1 MGMNRYILLLFMAV
15 LAMPVA
21 IANSAHDDDD
31 KKTVV
36 QREIRRLHPERER
49 AKAQKKLLEQMS
61 RKAEPKADPW
71 DTSDEVWGTVDVPRV
86 VNKDST
92 AVVGRR
98 LTSLATADTDA
109 RAVWRDEPVVVP
121 FDQLMLGMTVE
132 GGEYRSKYVSGDS
145 VSNEVYFA
153 FTIPE
158 GDSMP
163 EPLRLCVHYCGD
175 IQVDYDQLVFTID
188 GYDYL
193 FYPSTARY
201 GVEADGRYWAVSDD
215 ELQSPYRD
223 LIYALAHG
231 KWIMVKF
238 KGPHG
243 LSRVKVLNEGQLEDF
258 ANTLSLY
265 LLMGGEV

>member
-1 MGMNRYILLLFMAV
+1 MLLFVALAV
-15 LAMPVA
+15 IPVGLSQTV
-21 IANSAHDDDD
+21 NNDDDNS
-31 KKTVV
+31 KVM

-49 AKAQKKLLEQMS
+49 AKAQKKLMEQMS
-61 RKAEPKADPW
+61 RKADPKADPW

-86 VNKDST
+86 LDKDST

-98 LTSLATADTDA
+98 LTTDDDA

-121 FDQLMLGMTVE
+121 LDQLMLGMTVE

-158 GDSMP
+158 GDSVP

-188 GYDYL
+188 SYDYL

-201 GVEADGRYWAVSDD
+201 GVAADGRYWAASDD

-231 KWIMVKF
+231 KWVMLKF
-238 KGPHG
+238 MGSHG
-243 LSRVKVLNEGQLEDF
+243 VSRVKVLNEGQLEDF

-265 LLMGGEV
+265 LLMGGEI